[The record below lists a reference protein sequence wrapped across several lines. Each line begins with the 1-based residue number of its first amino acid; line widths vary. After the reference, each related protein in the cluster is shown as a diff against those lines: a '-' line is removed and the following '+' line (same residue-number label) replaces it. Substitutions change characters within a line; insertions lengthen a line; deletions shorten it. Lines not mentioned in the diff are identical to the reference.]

1 MHLMFQGPQNPLY
14 PLRSLL
20 SPYYQ
25 DVSGLQKLKCTYR
38 RKAAFS

>member
-1 MHLMFQGPQNPLY
+1 MHFVFQGPQNPLY

-25 DVSGLQKLKCTYR
+25 DVSGSQKLKCTYST
-38 RKAAFS
+38 KMAFS